1 LRKSEQVKN
10 VDRLVAFSAFLLVA
24 ACGLAARAA
33 DVPASAPPK
42 ADPDATRFTAEI
54 AAFEAWDRKN
64 SSPKDAILFV
74 GSSSIRMWQ
83 TAESFPNL
91 PVINRGFGGAQTS
104 DVNHYADR
112 IVVKYDPKTVVFYSG
127 DNDMAAGKS
136 PEQVMEDIAEFF
148 ESIHEELPE
157 AQVIYLPV
165 KPSLAR
171 WKLWPEM
178 QETNA
183 LVKQYVDGR
192 DYITY
197 VDTATPMLGSDG
209 QPRQDIF
216 LNDGLHMNERGYQL
230 WVDALR
236 GQLAE

>member
-1 LRKSEQVKN
+1 
-10 VDRLVAFSAFLLVA
+10 
-24 ACGLAARAA
+24 
-33 DVPASAPPK
+33 
-42 ADPDATRFTAEI
+42 
-54 AAFEAWDRKN
+54 
-64 SSPKDAILFV
+64 
-74 GSSSIRMWQ
+74 
-83 TAESFPNL
+83 
-91 PVINRGFGGAQTS
+91 
-104 DVNHYADR
+104 
-112 IVVKYDPKTVVFYSG
+112 VKYAPKTVVFYSG